1 MPDKITE
8 LEFFFEVHAKV
19 EERAADLEKLFN
31 DNIGATY
38 IPMNPLAI
46 ADEAAILRTLN
57 HALQTLYEGHLQVR
71 DMLMQKIAE
80 LDKK

>member
-1 MPDKITE
+1 MPDKTTE
-8 LEFFFEVHAKV
+8 LEAFFELHAKV
-19 EERAADLEKLFN
+19 EERAADLEKLFMGN
-31 DNIGATY
+31 LEAPY

-46 ADEAAILRTLN
+46 AQEAALLRTLN